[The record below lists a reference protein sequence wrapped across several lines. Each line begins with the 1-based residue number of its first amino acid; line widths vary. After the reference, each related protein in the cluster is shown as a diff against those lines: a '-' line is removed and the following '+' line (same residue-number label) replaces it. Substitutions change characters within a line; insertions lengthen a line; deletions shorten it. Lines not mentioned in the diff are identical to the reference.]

1 MKKTRDHDDDQIRYL
16 DIEFI
21 GGPYDGHKEPS
32 FTPPI
37 HLPAELVWFVCED
50 AFRLLD
56 GKDHCPGGSF
66 TSVAL
71 YELEAGKDAG
81 RYRFTRSISLEELR
95 DSMPETCSCLETR
108 RDTHHDRK
116 TSKRSSGT

>member
-1 MKKTRDHDDDQIRYL
+1 MKKTRDRDDDQIRYL

-56 GKDHCPGGSF
+56 GKDHRPGGSF

-71 YELEAGKDAG
+71 YELELANGAR
-81 RYRFTRSISLEELR
+81 RYRFVRTIPVREL
-95 DSMPETCSCLETR
+95 TF
-108 RDTHHDRK
+108 HA
-116 TSKRSSGT
+116 